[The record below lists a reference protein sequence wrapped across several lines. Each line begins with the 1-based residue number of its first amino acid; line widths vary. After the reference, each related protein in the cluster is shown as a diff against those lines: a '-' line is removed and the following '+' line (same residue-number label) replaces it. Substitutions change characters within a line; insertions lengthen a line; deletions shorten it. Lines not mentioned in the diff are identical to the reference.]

1 MDTTVTTPTNTGTT
15 NTTTTNEAV
24 NTIDP
29 KVKTAGTNTTTN
41 EQSKVD
47 ADKNAEPKET
57 KKYIFKRNGVEEEV
71 DEETYTKYAQKAWAA
86 DKTLADAKKMQR
98 ELEAR
103 EMQLRQFAQALEQ
116 QKTLKPSQRVQQM
129 LEELQDNPDAL
140 NDFRGSIEQWLLE
153 RIDEE
158 SASDEV
164 KRAMRAEKE
173 LARLQKQKEMQE
185 KQQKELQWKQT
196 VEAQRPQVE
205 KMIIETLKTGR
216 LPLTEWNVKSVADA
230 IYNAR
235 LRGINPK
242 PEQVAQL
249 VKEDR
254 IEHIRAFSS
263 GAAKQLIEAQK
274 NKDTKGVINAG
285 ESLVE
290 LFGEEIIKALRVY
303 DMAVYES
310 RKPNM
315 PRQVVETAKA
325 EPQEKKS
332 YQYRNYDEYLED
344 RKRRALSTQV

>member
-1 MDTTVTTPTNTGTT
+1 MDTTVTTPTSTATT
-15 NTTTTNEAV
+15 NTTTTNEAL
-24 NTIDP
+24 NAIDP
-29 KVKTAGTNTTTN
+29 KVKTAGTNTTTT
-41 EQSKVD
+41 EQANTD
-47 ADKNAEPKET
+47 TDKTTEPKET
-57 KKYIFKRNGVEEEV
+57 KKYTFKRNGVEEEV

-86 DKTLADAKKMQR
+86 DKTLAEAKKMQR

-103 EMQLRQFAQALEQ
+103 EMQLRQFAQTLEQ
-116 QKTLKPSQRVQQM
+116 QKSLKPSQRVQQM
-129 LEELQDNPDAL
+129 LEELQDNPEL
-140 NDFRGSIEQWLLE
+140 LGDFRGTVEQWLLE

-158 SASDEV
+158 SASPEV
-164 KRAMRAEKE
+164 QRALRAEKE
-173 LARLQKQKEMQE
+173 LQRIQKQKEAEEQR
-185 KQQKELQWKQT
+185 QKELQWKQA
-196 VEAQRPQVE
+196 VEAQRPQQE
-205 KMIIETLKTGR
+205 KLIIDTLKAGK
-216 LPLTEWNVKSVADA
+216 LPVTEWNVKSVADV

-235 LRGINPK
+235 VRGIDPK

-254 IEHIRAFSS
+254 IEHIRALSS
-263 GAAKQLIEAQK
+263 GAVKQLIEAQK

>member
-1 MDTTVTTPTNTGTT
+1 
-15 NTTTTNEAV
+15 
-24 NTIDP
+24 TIDP

-216 LPLTEWNVKSVADA
+216 LPLTEWNVKSVADV

-235 LRGINPK
+235 VRGIDPK

-254 IEHIRAFSS
+254 IEHIRALSS